1 MVVFLFS
8 DFRLGGS
15 QKVAIDIFNSLNKI
29 KPNSKILT
37 IQNEGILKKYI
48 KSKNTISSLKSNR
61 ALSSISTLY
70 NYLSKNKPD
79 KVFCTQPHLGI
90 LVFIVNI
97 FLIKKVKI
105 IVRETNTS
113 SYESFFD
120 VSLKKRFENFL
131 KKLLFN
137 YINCVIFPSKEIS
150 YNLKSKNIIIPNF
163 VDLSEIKKEKKSLKK
178 NYILAMG
185 RLTKQKGFDI
195 LINAFLKINKKVKQN
210 LFIFGEGEEKK
221 NLINLIKKNN
231 AESRIKIL
239 NFTNKTYSYLK
250 SCDLF
255 ILSSRWEGMPNILI
269 QALSCR
275 SNILS
280 TDCKF
285 GPKQILKNGKLGYLC
300 KVNDVNSMSKKIIDA
315 LKKKKKITYNDIV
328 KYDKKK
334 IIAQYLKIFI

>member
-1 MVVFLFS
+1 MIIFLFA
-8 DFRLGGS
+8 DFKIGGS
-15 QKVAIDIFNSLNKI
+15 QKIALEIFNELI
-29 KPNSKILT
+29 KTKSNIIALSIS
-37 IQNEGILKKYI
+37 NEGELKKKFKKQNIY
-48 KSKNTISSLKSNR
+48 SLGYNR
-61 ALSSISTLY
+61 LLFSIFSL
-70 NYLSKNKPD
+70 LKFLKDKKPE
-79 KVFCTQPHLGI
+79 KIFCTQPHLGI
-90 LVFIVNI
+90 VI
-97 FLIKKVKI
+97 FFLNFFLQKKIKI

-113 SYESFFD
+113 KFNNFFD
-120 VSLKKRFENFL
+120 ISFKKRIENLL
-131 KKLLFN
+131 KLIIFN
-137 YINCVIFPSKEIS
+137 YVDTVVFPSNKIS
-150 YNLKSKNIIIPNF
+150 YQLNTKSIIIPNF
-163 VDLSEIKKEKKSLKK
+163 VDLSEIKRVKKSLKK

-195 LINAFLKINKKVKQN
+195 LINAFFKINKKIKQN

-221 NLINLIKKNN
+221 NLINLVKKNN

-239 NFTNKTYSYLK
+239 NFTNKPYSYLK

-300 KVNDVNSMSKKIIDA
+300 KVNDVNSMSKKIIYS